1 MDRDMAI
8 IPKSVKPARV
18 VENFQLFDFKLS
30 KDEIKL
36 LESTKNR
43 QRLFTD
49 DLVTHRAAS
58 MRQNLSRRSESPIYN
73 IDLNVVVRYMNTLF
87 SSMIGHP
94 EDPFKSERK

>member
-49 DLVTHRAAS
+49 D
-58 MRQNLSRRSESPIYN
+58 
-73 IDLNVVVRYMNTLF
+73 F
-87 SSMIGHP
+87 MIGHP

>member
-1 MDRDMAI
+1 MIRTEVTTILLRYVMDRDMAI

-49 DLVTHRAAS
+49 DL
-58 MRQNLSRRSESPIYN
+58 RQSGYDISTCPPVYLDDP
-73 IDLNVVVRYMNTLF
+73 LNR
-87 SSMIGHP
+87 
-94 EDPFKSERK
+94 